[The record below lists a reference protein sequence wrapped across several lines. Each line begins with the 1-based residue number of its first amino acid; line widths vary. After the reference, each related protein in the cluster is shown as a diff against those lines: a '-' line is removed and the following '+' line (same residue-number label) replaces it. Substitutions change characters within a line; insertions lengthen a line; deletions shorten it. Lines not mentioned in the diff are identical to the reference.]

1 MQLLIL
7 FARNIAS
14 LEIFPPISFFDRI
27 CILAPRYAKMAAFSR
42 PQLHS
47 ISLFGDTA
55 LKQTSSMSAFEK
67 MQGPTTE
74 VGRLNRLLQEKQQL
88 VSEITTF
95 SLIL

>member
-7 FARNIAS
+7 FASNIPC
-14 LEIFPPISFFDRI
+14 LEIFSPHSFFYLI
-27 CILAPRYAKMAAFSR
+27 CILASGYAKMIAFSR
-42 PQLHS
+42 QQLHS

-88 VSEITTF
+88 VSEIAH
-95 SLIL
+95 